1 MDKMPH
7 DNLSGVNEGSLYPNK
22 PLKYLTAT
30 SIIGDKVRNNL
41 GEHLGEIKDLMICL
55 DTGEIDYMII
65 EFGGFLGIGIKY
77 FAIPLR
83 LMRIDPEKK
92 QFIFDQKK
100 ELLEKA
106 PGFDLEHWPDTNIHL
121 EDVHSYWSFMG

>member
-1 MDKMPH
+1 MGIMS
-7 DNLSGVNEGSLYPNK
+7 DNLSGRNEGGLFPNK

-30 SIIGDKVRNNL
+30 SIIGDKVHNNQS
-41 GEHLGEIKDLMICL
+41 EHLGEIKDLML
-55 DTGEIDYMII
+55 SVDTGEIHYVII

-77 FAIPLR
+77 FAIPFR
-83 LMRIDPEKK
+83 LLRIDPEKK

-106 PGFDLEHWPDTNIHL
+106 PGFDLEHWPDTNIHF